1 MRSQFKSPQP
11 SRLIGKLI
19 YGMCMYFALDM
30 PIQSVL
36 LYPSRLEISATQL
49 QSTAIPLRITIS
61 VAPDY
66 LALSGSTPFAMVDQS
81 GSA

>member
-1 MRSQFKSPQP
+1 
-11 SRLIGKLI
+11 
-19 YGMCMYFALDM
+19 MYFALDM
-30 PIQSVL
+30 LIQSVL
-36 LYPSRLEISATQL
+36 LYPSRNFRTQL

-66 LALSGSTPFAMVDQS
+66 LALSGSTLFTTVDQS